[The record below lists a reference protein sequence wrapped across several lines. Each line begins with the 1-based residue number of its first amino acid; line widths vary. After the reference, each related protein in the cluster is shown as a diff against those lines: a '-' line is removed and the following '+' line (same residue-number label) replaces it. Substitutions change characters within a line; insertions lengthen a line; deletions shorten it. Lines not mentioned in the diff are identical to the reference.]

1 MLYFSS
7 GEFTLI
13 FKIILLIGVID
24 NTGFDVR
31 GDIKIFDFGLA
42 TELYPHL
49 EVGNELYLL
58 TGCTGSLRYM
68 APEVR
73 WCLPYNCRADVYSFG
88 IVFWQICSTLLPFSS
103 FNREQFDQ
111 RVLRDGLRP
120 KMQSWWP
127 NSSELYSKMQSCW
140 EVESSK
146 RVDLSNICNWLSHE
160 LSLIRGEDVDST
172 RKVLELRRSSM
183 STSRRSSNSR
193 RSSTSRFSNFSQ
205 RLSLRSSRTSFHTAY
220 DF

>member
-1 MLYFSS
+1 M
-7 GEFTLI
+7 
-13 FKIILLIGVID
+13 LIGVID

-49 EVGNELYLL
+49 EVGNELFLL

-103 FNREQFDQ
+103 FNLEQFDQ

-120 KMQSWWP
+120 TMQSWWP

-146 RVDLSNICNWLSHE
+146 RVHLSNICNWLSHE

-183 STSRRSSNSR
+183 STSRKSSNSR
-193 RSSTSRFSNFSQ
+193 RSSTSRLSIFSQ
-205 RLSLRSSRTSFHTAY
+205 RLSLRSSRTPFHTAY

>member
-1 MLYFSS
+1 MIYRDL
-7 GEFTLI
+7 
-13 FKIILLIGVID
+13 KPD

-42 TELYPHL
+42 TELHPHL
-49 EVGNELYLL
+49 EVGDELYLL

-73 WCLPYNCRADVYSFG
+73 WCLPYNFKADVYSFG
-88 IVFWQICSTLLPFSS
+88 MVFWQICSTLLPFSR

-120 KMQSWWP
+120 KMQSWWT

-146 RVDLSNICNWLSHE
+146 RIHLSTICHWLSHE
-160 LSLIRGEDVDST
+160 LSLVRGEDVDST
-172 RKVLELRRSSM
+172 REKLELRRSSM
-183 STSRRSSNSR
+183 STSRRSNNSR
-193 RSSTSRFSNFSQ
+193 RSSTSRHSIFSH
-205 RLSLRSSRTSFHTAY
+205 RLSLRSSRTPIQMTD

>member
-1 MLYFSS
+1 MIYRDL
-7 GEFTLI
+7 
-13 FKIILLIGVID
+13 KPD

-31 GDIKIFDFGLA
+31 GDIKIFDFGLS

-49 EVGNELYLL
+49 KVGNEYYLL

-73 WCLPYNCRADVYSFG
+73 WCLPYNFKADVYSFG
-88 IVFWQICSTLLPFSS
+88 MVFWQIFSTLLPFSS

-146 RVDLSNICNWLSHE
+146 RIHLSTICHWLSHE
-160 LSLIRGEDVDST
+160 LSLVRGEDVDST
-172 RKVLELRRSSM
+172 RKELELRRSRKSM
-183 STSRRSSNSR
+183 STSRRSSDSR
-193 RSSTSRFSNFSQ
+193 RSSTSRHSIFSH
-205 RLSLRSSRTSFHTAY
+205 RLSLPSSRSSIHTTN